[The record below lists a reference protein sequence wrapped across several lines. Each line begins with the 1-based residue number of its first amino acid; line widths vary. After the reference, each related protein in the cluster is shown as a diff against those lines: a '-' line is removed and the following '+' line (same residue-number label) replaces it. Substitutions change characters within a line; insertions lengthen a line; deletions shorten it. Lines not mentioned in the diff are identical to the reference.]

1 MSKRQIPNILSI
13 IRLLLVPIFIIVFS
27 SGDKETVTL
36 FGLTLESKMLYCA
49 IIYTVS
55 SITDILDGYLAR
67 KYDWI
72 SDAGKI
78 LDPLADKAMQCAVL
92 FCVAYKH
99 RFFLWIAIVFLIKE
113 LTLLFGASLIF
124 EKKNAVVV
132 SSWYGKLATV
142 IIYVIIMICM
152 IFNPDS
158 NTEIILGCITVG
170 VMLFALIMYYIKI
183 FRGQYG
189 IKRISDTDREVKK

>member
-1 MSKRQIPNILSI
+1 MSKKQIPNILSI
-13 IRLLLVPIFIIVFS
+13 IRLLLVPVFIIVFTS
-27 SGDKETVTL
+27 ESKGSISL
-36 FGLTLESKMLYCA
+36 FGLDIETKMLYCA

-67 KYDWI
+67 RYNWI

-92 FCVAYKH
+92 FCVAFRH
-99 RFFLWIAIVFLIKE
+99 RFFLWIAIVFLVKE

-152 IFNPDS
+152 LFNPDR
-158 NTEIILGCITVG
+158 NAEIILGCITVG
-170 VMLFALIMYYIKI
+170 AMIFALIMYYLKI

-189 IKRISDTDREVKK
+189 IKRISDTDREEKE